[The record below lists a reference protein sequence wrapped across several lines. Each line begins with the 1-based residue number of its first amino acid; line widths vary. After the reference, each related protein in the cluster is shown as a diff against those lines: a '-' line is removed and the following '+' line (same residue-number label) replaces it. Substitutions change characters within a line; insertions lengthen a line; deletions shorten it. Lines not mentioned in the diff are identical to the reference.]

1 MAIRGSRSVGINRII
16 NRKRTLDLSTIE
28 PVLKDRSIKI
38 IHNDANA
45 SSTKDFKLDRKED
58 RRESCRNLRTNIRRS
73 RKYDDIIQLYAH

>member
-16 NRKRTLDLSTIE
+16 NRRRPLDFSGIE

-45 SSTKDFKLDRKED
+45 GSTKDIYLD
-58 RRESCRNLRTNIRRS
+58 RRESCRTLRTNLRRS
-73 RKYDDIIQLYAH
+73 KRCDDVI